1 MSNGHSSAAIY
12 PSRCPHCRNWIGN
25 SISLEEKMIHTQHIL
40 SGCKKFQ
47 NQGRYNWRHDAVLNY
62 IGKLEGLP
70 KIQEMLKNLKVDINL
85 LIKL

>member
-1 MSNGHSSAAIY
+1 MSNGHPSAAIY

-25 SISLEEKMIHTQHIL
+25 SVTLEEKMIHTQHIL

-62 IGKLEGLP
+62 IGEYL
-70 KIQEMLKNLKVDINL
+70 
-85 LIKL
+85 